1 MWNLYSIRLKK
12 CMEMGDIRW
21 KKCNKSDLFA
31 WKSVKLYALY
41 LFLALVLTSQSSL
54 NYTLSDIIAVVKQ

>member
-1 MWNLYSIRLKK
+1 
-12 CMEMGDIRW
+12 MGDIRW